1 MRDLFRRPVSLVRLT
16 AGRRRVR
23 QSDEAAANGS
33 ADHPRD
39 QIQRALIRGLIQREY
54 SAIYSSTAGIIL
66 ILFVAYPM
74 AISPTIGLIAIGR
87 LLSLVASV
95 TLARRIQLALRE
107 RRDIK
112 RDLRLLTISSGFATF
127 SWGAFLWPLEISHGN
142 PMSTFIIIL
151 AVIIAVSLQSVTN
164 AYHRPVFNAV
174 LIGAVVAIAPKI
186 YAIYDVTGIGLGFG
200 ASMLLVILSG
210 YGRINGVRARR
221 MIVLQIKNRRIS
233 QRLQKANEKISEALA
248 EATWFAQRDPL
259 TGLRNRRAFRES
271 LTERLECDEL
281 AKGSYLCLL
290 DIDHFK
296 SVNDTFGH
304 NVGDMV
310 LKSVAKV
317 LQSLEA
323 QGEVLQTGRWGG
335 EEFVLLVAA
344 ENPRDAHLRLEFMRQ
359 QIGAMGAEVPEWPKH
374 LRVKASAGAAQL
386 TSADQID
393 QALHLADTQLY
404 NAKSHGRNCLRLAA

>member
-1 MRDLFRRPVSLVRLT
+1 MRDLFHELVSFVRRT
-16 AGRRRVR
+16 AGRRRPR
-23 QSDEAAANGS
+23 LSGEAAANGP

-54 SAIYSSTAGIIL
+54 SAIYSSTGGVIL

-74 AISPTIGLIAIGR
+74 AISSTIGLIAIGR
-87 LLSLVASV
+87 LLSLVTSV
-95 TLARRIQLALRE
+95 YLARRIQLALRE

-164 AYHRPVFNAV
+164 AYHRPVLNAV
-174 LIGAVVAIAPKI
+174 LIGAIIAIAPKI

-200 ASMLLVILSG
+200 ASILLFILYG
-210 YGRINGVRARR
+210 YGRINGIRARR

-233 QRLQKANEKISEALA
+233 QRLQKANAKISEALA

-271 LTERLECDEL
+271 LTERLESDEL
-281 AKGSYLCLL
+281 AKCAYLCLL

-296 SVNDTFGH
+296 SVNDTYGH

-310 LKSVAKV
+310 LQSVARV
-317 LQSLEA
+317 LKSLEA
-323 QGEVLQTGRWGG
+323 RGEVLQTGRWGG
-335 EEFVLLVAA
+335 EEFVLLVTA
-344 ENPRDAHLRLEFMRQ
+344 ENPVDAHLRLEFMRQ
-359 QIGAMGAEVPEWPKH
+359 QIGVMGAEVAGWPDQ

-386 TSADQID
+386 TGAQQID
-393 QALHLADTQLY
+393 DALHRADAQLY